1 MSYSLRRGPSTP
13 PRLSAS
19 VIFLYKTGNLCIKS
33 LDNRVL
39 CPSSLSVYR
48 QCKAPDL
55 GTSGVGSRSL
65 HRRRTSARTCSRLLS
80 MVSIT
85 VQGEGAS
92 VFSCRAPQINNST
105 AAVED
110 AVKITC

>member
-1 MSYSLRRGPSTP
+1 
-13 PRLSAS
+13 
-19 VIFLYKTGNLCIKS
+19 
-33 LDNRVL
+33 
-39 CPSSLSVYR
+39 
-48 QCKAPDL
+48 
-55 GTSGVGSRSL
+55 
-65 HRRRTSARTCSRLLS
+65 